1 MAKLNKFS
9 LGTNRSRSKTSSIA
23 KMISWLLILILSTG
37 PFQSS
42 IAMHF
47 DLNAQDQA
55 NQVLVVP
62 SQEIVSTSDGQSCIV
77 NYCQVLSACAAHLNC
92 NPSTSSS
99 SPQLSA
105 QAQFF
110 YHLTIGKASVS
121 TRFPDLLKRPPD
133 HSPLTTCLQ
142 RLPQFR

>member
-1 MAKLNKFS
+1 M
-9 LGTNRSRSKTSSIA
+9 TSSTKYSLETKRLRRKSFPIA

-47 DLNAQDQA
+47 DLNAPDQA
-55 NQVLVVP
+55 NQVLVVQ
-62 SQEIVSTSDGQSCIV
+62 SQEIPFASDGQSCIV
-77 NYCQVLSACAAHLNC
+77 NFCQLLSACAAHLNC
-92 NPSTSSS
+92 NPITSSS

-110 YHLTIGKASVS
+110 YHHLIGDVVMS
-121 TRFPDLLKRPPD
+121 TRYPDLFKRPPK
-133 HSPLTTCLQ
+133 S
-142 RLPQFR
+142 